1 MDLHKH
7 IESWTSKELASFL
20 KRQKLQVL
28 HLEAND
34 FSILNNKRIT
44 GSSFFHIS
52 KDDLRRSGLEL
63 GPIIEIYSL
72 KEKIVSVINRIETNP
87 SAEYEK
93 DIIYYISQIKGKI
106 ITNNFDKRK
115 LMVEGILNSN
125 ESQFIR
131 EILCYHKKKSLRS
144 FRDYNENSFQTA
156 IELILPSNCYISE
169 MRLIVEK
176 IPKYKYGFIDLFLCD
191 ISCGTFSAVIELKLF
206 NLIGL
211 LSGEMGRWVGN
222 PPFKS
227 LIDLD
232 KKLQTES
239 EEELLNRNYFYWS
252 KEELK
257 YKSIKVKK
265 YIDNGKIQL
274 NNYINILKKGDVS
287 QNEVGVF
294 DERINVGMGYS
305 YMMGI

>member
-1 MDLHKH
+1 MV
-7 IESWTSKELASFL
+7 S
-20 KRQKLQVL
+20 
-28 HLEAND
+28 
-34 FSILNNKRIT
+34 IT
-44 GSSFFHIS
+44 GSSFLHIS

-125 ESQFIR
+125 ESQFIY

-191 ISCGTFSAVIELKLF
+191 ISCGTF
-206 NLIGL
+206 N
-211 LSGEMGRWVGN
+211 
-222 PPFKS
+222 
-227 LIDLD
+227 

-294 DERINVGMGYS
+294 DERINVEIDKSS
-305 YMMGI
+305 YEKESMTLLFYEIPARWTENKIITILKV